1 MRRCSRRCS
10 SHRAVWTRAHHASHR
25 LLTRS
30 GHSKSSH
37 ALSSE
42 AREGIMKQ
50 HYVIFAV
57 LFSCVSAWSN
67 QSGAA
72 GAVAI
77 ALPPEGA
84 QLGVSYGV
92 ANDLPDDPAAQAA
105 AMNLCR
111 TSPDARTNEKLR
123 SLCKVVQSFS
133 NQCAADA
140 MDPQNVTPG
149 FGWAVANDKHTTE
162 VQALANCQTTAGPG
176 RAAACKLHSFKC
188 DGSAAN

>member
-1 MRRCSRRCS
+1 
-10 SHRAVWTRAHHASHR
+10 
-25 LLTRS
+25 
-30 GHSKSSH
+30 
-37 ALSSE
+37 
-42 AREGIMKQ
+42 MKR

-57 LFSCVSAWSN
+57 LFSCASAWSN

-84 QLGVSYGV
+84 QVGVSYGV
-92 ANDLPDDPAAQAA
+92 GNGLPDDKAAQAA
-105 AMNLCR
+105 AMDQCR

-140 MDPQNVTPG
+140 LDPQNGTPG
-149 FGWAVANDKHTTE
+149 FGWAVANDKHTAE
-162 VQALANCQTTAGPG
+162 AQALANCQATAGPG
-176 RAAACKLHSFKC
+176 RAATCRLHSSKC
-188 DGSAAN
+188 DGSANKRA